1 MGGLTNPLLDEIN
14 GLSPGAKAALQS
26 AHNAGT
32 SQATTQAAIP
42 DVISAQTNPP
52 KFMGAQR
59 QDLSSPA
66 PDPSHLFSRAP
77 MPVLAPPNPGF
88 AAARQSAQPS
98 PAPSTDRML
107 PPSQESTV
115 PSIGLSSPQPQVKA
129 PLGTSTGDISE
140 RARLLNTGTG
150 VHQIQDHPVLKAAAG
165 IGDYLLSN
173 LLPGPASQIPG
184 TTAHHN
190 FLLGQNTKQ
199 TATDLGN
206 EQKQATTAKTQADV
220 PLEQATTAHTAEETS
235 EMPAKAAS
243 EQGLQSAQTAHLG
256 AETEE
261 MKAGKPMESSAGLL
275 QVKPDGT
282 AQRITVDGQPVGPPL
297 KTEVKQI
304 EVGGKPHQVLINSLT
319 GDHLRDLGISG
330 EKPIQPPGITMI
342 VPNGAGGG
350 TVQRIG
356 VGGTVAP
363 GAQTAAGVNTMNTPT
378 TTQRTAAGRADTV
391 ISMAPEV
398 LTRIDS
404 VASKMGPIAGRWNE
418 FMQGKVGSDDPD
430 FAALR
435 SDLLMMSSA
444 VALAHA
450 QGRLPENLREEF
462 DRAINAPKQTPENLK
477 ATINAMIP
485 WLQKVKDQGE
495 RPPSGGG
502 ASPARP
508 PSVPAGYNWNPQG
521 NGGKGSWQPPKQ

>member
-1 MGGLTNPLLDEIN
+1 MDGLTNPLLDEIN

-32 SQATTQAAIP
+32 SQATTQATMP
-42 DVISAQTNPP
+42 NVISEQTNPP

-77 MPVLAPPNPGF
+77 MPILAPPNPGF

-115 PSIGLSSPQPQVKA
+115 PSIGMGAPQPQVKA
-129 PLGTSTGDISE
+129 PLGTGTGDISE

-165 IGDYLLSN
+165 VGDYLLSN

-206 EQKQATTAKTQADV
+206 EQKQATTGATQAEIPLREAQTGATQAEIPLRQAQTEEAREKPDMAQAKLDQTQQLHDQQLREHGFKMDDQGKVV
-220 PLEQATTAHTAEETS
+220 PLEYGEMSEPQQAVHDLKASQEEL
-235 EMPAKAAS
+235 AD
-243 EQGLQSAQTAHLG
+243 AQTAFK
-256 AETEE
+256 
-261 MKAGKPMESSAGLL
+261 KAQTSGIPAQL
-275 QVKPDGT
+275 QMAQQRIQT
-282 AQRITVDGQPVGPPL
+282 AQQNARTAMG
-297 KTEVKQI
+297 
-304 EVGGKPHQVLINSLT
+304 
-319 GDHLRDLGISG
+319 RLGISARS
-330 EKPIQPPGITMI
+330 EEFREEQAKDKSENPAIPQ
-342 VPNGAGGG
+342 
-350 TVQRIG
+350 
-356 VGGTVAP
+356 VAQ
-363 GAQTAAGVNTMNTPT
+363 GRAYQGKAILESAQDLKGFIDKNPAVFGNLGSYWKQFTNNTPISD
-378 TTQRTAAGRADTV
+378 AA
-391 ISMAPEV
+391 
-398 LTRIDS
+398 
-404 VASKMGPIAGRWNE
+404 ASKAMTKLA
-418 FMQGKVGSDDPD
+418 S
-430 FAALR
+430 FAALQPALHGMR
-435 SDLLMMSSA
+435 SHQAM
-444 VALAHA
+444 
-450 QGRLPENLREEF
+450 QEFENM
-462 DRAINAPKQTPENLK
+462 IGGIPKNGESLK
-477 ATINAMIP
+477 AAIDGITESAAQPMIDVATP
-485 WLQKVKDQGE
+485 HHGAQPQ
-495 RPPSGGG
+495 GGG

-508 PSVPAGYNWNPQG
+508 ASVPEGYNFNPQG